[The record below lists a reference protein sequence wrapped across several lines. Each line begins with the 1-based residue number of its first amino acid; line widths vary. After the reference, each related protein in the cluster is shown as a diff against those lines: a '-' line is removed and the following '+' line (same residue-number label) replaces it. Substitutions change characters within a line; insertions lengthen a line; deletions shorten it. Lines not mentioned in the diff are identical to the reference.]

1 MSIQARL
8 AAAFVIAATVATPAI
23 ACGPAPTPEHVTGTV
38 DAFDAQ
44 TLRGAIRPTY
54 ERTWD
59 VIVQYPHY
67 AKSGA
72 YLYQGQFRVSVAQA
86 RRLADALRARIATGH
101 MASLA
106 VELEQ
111 VSGNEWRL
119 VSFRPV

>member
-8 AAAFVIAATVATPAI
+8 ATALVLAAAVSTPAI

-44 TLRGAIRPTY
+44 TLRGAIHPTY
-54 ERTWD
+54 ARTWD

-72 YLYQGQFRVSVAQA
+72 YLYQGNFRVSVAQA
-86 RRLADALRARIATGH
+86 RRLADALRAQAATGH
-101 MASLA
+101 MASLT

-111 VSGNEWRL
+111 VSRDEWRL